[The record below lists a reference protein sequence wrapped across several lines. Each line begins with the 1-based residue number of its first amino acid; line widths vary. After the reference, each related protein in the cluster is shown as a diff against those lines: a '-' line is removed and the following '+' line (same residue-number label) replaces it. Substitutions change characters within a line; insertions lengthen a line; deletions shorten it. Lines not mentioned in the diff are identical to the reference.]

1 MSSTNVN
8 VTRDKEGNVI
18 AHWVGTVTFHPS
30 VYGDPES
37 FHSLIDECTENFV
50 TALRA
55 EINAN
60 FTS

>member
-8 VTRDKEGNVI
+8 VTRDEEGDVH

-37 FHSLIDECTENFV
+37 FHSLIDECLENFK
-50 TALRA
+50 TALLS
-55 EINAN
+55 EINTN

>member
-8 VTRDKEGNVI
+8 VTRDEKGNVL

-37 FHSLIDECTENFV
+37 FHSLINECTENFT
-50 TALRA
+50 TALQS